1 MGKMTIW
8 HVQKLYKNTG
18 AYYEV
23 LPYAL
28 ISTVKDTLK
37 MKNGIEQT
45 VKFLVNSRLSEKSA
59 VMLAAK
65 KNL

>member
-1 MGKMTIW
+1 MTIW
-8 HVQKLYKNTG
+8 HVQKLYKDTV

-28 ISTVKDTLK
+28 ISTVRDILK
-37 MKNGIEQT
+37 MKNGIKQT

-59 VMLAAK
+59 VILADR
-65 KNL
+65 KNLQLI

>member
-1 MGKMTIW
+1 MTIW